1 MDYRRLIEGYREQV
15 TEYEPSDAATIEFDA
30 VIDVREPM
38 QRVEGSIDG
47 SFAVPRSTLE
57 RDISGVVEDPDAR
70 ILLYC
75 VVGQSSI
82 LAAHT
87 MQMLGYTNVSSLA
100 GGFRQWR
107 DEGLPW
113 VVDDGLA
120 LDERIRYDRQLRLDR
135 IGSAGQQRL
144 LSSRALIVGAGGLG
158 SPAALYLAAAGVGTV
173 GIVDDDRVDVT
184 NLHRQIIHDTASVGR
199 SKTQSAADRI
209 GALNPGIKV
218 QLHEMRL
225 TEENATDLVA
235 AYDVVIDASDNFPTR
250 LALNDASIATA
261 VPVVHA
267 SALRFEGTVAVFD
280 PPRGPCY
287 RCLFPVLPED
297 AMTCAEAGVLGAM
310 TGVIGSTQAVEAIK
324 LLVGAEPLSGIL
336 LTYDALG
343 SHWSRY
349 RFDKDPDCLACGRRE
364 SVADPAIG

>member
-1 MDYRRLIEGYREQV
+1 ME
-15 TEYEPSDAATIEFDA
+15 
-30 VIDVREPM
+30 
-38 QRVEGSIDG
+38 
-47 SFAVPRSTLE
+47 
-57 RDISGVVEDPDAR
+57 
-70 ILLYC
+70 
-75 VVGQSSI
+75 
-82 LAAHT
+82 
-87 MQMLGYTNVSSLA
+87 
-100 GGFRQWR
+100 
-107 DEGLPW
+107 
-113 VVDDGLA
+113 
-120 LDERIRYDRQLRLDR
+120 
-135 IGSAGQQRL
+135 
-144 LSSRALIVGAGGLG
+144 
-158 SPAALYLAAAGVGTV
+158 VGTV

-287 RCLFPVLPED
+287 RCLFPVI
-297 AMTCAEAGVLGAM
+297 AAEAEVDLIVDIATLTGAAK
-310 TGVIGSTQAVEAIK
+310 V
-324 LLVGAEPLSGIL
+324 
-336 LTYDALG
+336 ALG
-343 SHWSRY
+343 PLIGAVVGNDDDAVASVLAAGRFAGEKWWELPLEKEY
-349 RFDKDPDCLACGRRE
+349 RSKLD
-364 SVADPAIG
+364 SSIADVQNIASGWYLQEFPIRKRCS

>member
-1 MDYRRLIEGYREQV
+1 MDYRKLIEGYREQV
-15 TEYEPSDAATIEFDA
+15 TEYEPSEAAAIEFDA

-47 SFAVPRSTLE
+47 SFEVPLGTLE
-57 RDISGVVEDPDAR
+57 RDISGVVGDPNAR

-100 GGFRQWR
+100 GGFRRWR
-107 DEGLPW
+107 DDGLPW
-113 VVDDGLA
+113 SAENGLA
-120 LDERIRYDRQLRLDR
+120 LDERTRYDRQLRLDR
-135 IGSAGQQRL
+135 IGSIGQQRL
-144 LSSRALIVGAGGLG
+144 LSSSALIVGIGGLG
-158 SPAALYLAAAGVGTV
+158 SPAALYLAAAGVGIV
-173 GIVDDDRVDVT
+173 GIVDDDRVEVS
-184 NLHRQIIHDTASVGR
+184 NLHRQIIHDTPSLGR
-199 SKTQSAADRI
+199 PKTQSAADRI

-218 QLHEMRL
+218 RLHEMRL
-225 TEENATDLVA
+225 TEENATNLVA
-235 AYDVVIDASDNFPTR
+235 EYDIVIDASDNFETR
-250 LALNDASIATA
+250 LALNDASITTG

-280 PPRGPCY
+280 PPQGPCY

-297 AMTCAEAGVLGAM
+297 AMTCSEAGVLGAM

-324 LLVGAEPLSGIL
+324 VLVGAEPLSGTL
-336 LTYDALG
+336 LTYDALA
-343 SHWSRY
+343 SQWSRY
-349 RFDKDPDCLACGRRE
+349 RFDKDPDCPACG
-364 SVADPAIG
+364 